1 MEFVELTCPS
11 CFERFEIA
19 APDRGELP
27 ATLDYDCEICCRPME
42 VAVWSDDGLIIA
54 EARGLGD

>member
-1 MEFVELTCPS
+1 VEFVEVTCPS

-19 APDRGELP
+19 APGPDELP
-27 ATLDYDCEICCRPME
+27 TVLDYDCEVCCRPME
-42 VAVWSDDGLIIA
+42 VDVWADDDGVIG

>member
-19 APDRGELP
+19 APGLGELP
-27 ATLDYDCEICCRPME
+27 TTLDYDCEVCCRPME
-42 VAVWSDDGLIIA
+42 VEVWSEGGLVTA

>member
-19 APDRGELP
+19 VPGPGELP
-27 ATLDYDCEICCRPME
+27 TTLDYDCEVCCRPMM
-42 VAVWSDDGLIIA
+42 VDIWSEDDQVFA
-54 EARGLGD
+54 EASGLGD